1 MKKKFFS
8 NLILLISLNLLVKPF
23 WIFGID
29 RTVQNTVGA
38 DEYGLYFSLFS
49 FSLLLNI
56 LLDAGTTN
64 YNNRVI
70 AREPEKLSDYFSQLF
85 LIRLMLAVVYGLV
98 TFGIAGVIGYD
109 HRQMNLLVFL
119 VVNQFLASFI
129 LFFRSNITGLHLFRT
144 DSLLS
149 VADRLLMI
157 LLTGIVLWG
166 HVTDRPFRIEWF
178 VYIQT
183 VSYLLVSLAAFVL
196 VIRRTEFFR
205 PVFRKEL
212 FMKILRESFP
222 FAMLTLLMALY
233 YRVDSVML
241 ERMLPDG
248 ATQAGIYAQAFRL
261 LDAFVMYA
269 YLFSVILLPL
279 FSRMLKE
286 EKKVDELVRF
296 AFLLLMIPVLIL
308 GVSTIIFRYPV
319 MDLLYRQHMEVSSDV
334 LGLLMGALIFV
345 SSGYLFGTLLTARGD
360 ILALGRLAA
369 GGFFLNILLNVLL
382 IPHYAAL
389 GAAAASLVT
398 QAGIGVAQVVMVRK
412 RFRIPVPK
420 MIPNRFFFFVILIFL
435 TGMLLYASGISFLA
449 GFMIQ
454 LVFAF
459 ILAGFFRLI
468 PLRQMISLL
477 GSEEE
482 NL

>member
-38 DEYGLYFSLFS
+38 DAYGLYFSLFS

-64 YNNRVI
+64 YNNRII

-85 LIRLMLAVVYGLV
+85 LIRLMLAVVYGIV
-98 TFGIAGVIGYD
+98 TFGIAAIIGYD
-109 HRQMNLLVFL
+109 HRQMHLLLFL

-129 LFFRSNITGLHLFRT
+129 LFFRSNITGLHLFKT
-144 DSLLS
+144 DSILS

-157 LLTGIVLWG
+157 LLTGLVLWG

-183 VSYLLVSLAAFVL
+183 VSYLMVALAAFIL

-212 FMKILRESFP
+212 FVKILRESFP

-248 ATQAGIYAQAFRL
+248 ATQAGIYAQAFRI

-286 EKKVDELVRF
+286 EEKVEELVRF

-319 MDLLYRQHMEVSSDV
+319 MDLLYRQHMRVSSDV

-360 ILALGRLAA
+360 ILALSRLAA

-382 IPHYAAL
+382 IPHYASL

-398 QAGIGVAQVVMVRK
+398 QTGIGIAQVVMVRK
-412 RFRIPVPK
+412 RFRVALHK
-420 MIPNRFFFFVILIFL
+420 MIPNRIFFFVFLIFL
-435 TGMLLYASGISFLA
+435 TGMLLYVSGLSLLA

-459 ILAGFFRLI
+459 VLAGILRLI
-468 PLRQMISLL
+468 PLRQMISLM